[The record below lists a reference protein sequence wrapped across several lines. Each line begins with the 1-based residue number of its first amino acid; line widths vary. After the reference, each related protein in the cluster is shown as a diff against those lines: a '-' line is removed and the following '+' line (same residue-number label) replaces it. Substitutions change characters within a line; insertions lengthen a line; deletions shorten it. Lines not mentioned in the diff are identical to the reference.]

1 VTYSA
6 AEYAALHDARP
17 VRIDQRITVEL
28 VLDLTA
34 ELAEG
39 EGRDEIEAAVE
50 TALRLWIERHRS
62 TALSTCRSSIRLR
75 VVDARMPAEGLED
88 LEMEEI

>member
-1 VTYSA
+1 MTYSA

-17 VRIDQRITVEL
+17 ARVTQRIKVEL
-28 VLDLTA
+28 FLDLSA
-34 ELAEG
+34 DLAEG

-50 TALRLWIERHRS
+50 TALRLWSERQRGAS
-62 TALSTCRSSIRLR
+62 MTTGRRAIRLC

-88 LEMEEI
+88 LEMEEV